1 MRHEFN
7 PPRYTW
13 TASTAEEAK
22 NALQAAANLIDAHRA
37 AADLIDAHLAT
48 LAPGNSPQ
56 RYKAKESTP
65 VSLTVS
71 LDLYDLIEQINTKH
85 TLDSLDFTF
94 GGQR

>member
-1 MRHEFN
+1 MRYEFN

-22 NALQAAANLIDAHRA
+22 NTLQAAANLIDAH
-37 AADLIDAHLAT
+37 LAT
-48 LAPGNSPQ
+48 LVPGNSLQ

>member
-1 MRHEFN
+1 MRYEFN

-22 NALQAAANLIDAHRA
+22 NTLQA

-48 LAPGNSPQ
+48 LVPGNSLQ

-71 LDLYDLIEQINTKH
+71 LDLDDLIEQINTKR
-85 TLDSLDFTF
+85 TLDSLDFPLEE
-94 GGQR
+94 QR